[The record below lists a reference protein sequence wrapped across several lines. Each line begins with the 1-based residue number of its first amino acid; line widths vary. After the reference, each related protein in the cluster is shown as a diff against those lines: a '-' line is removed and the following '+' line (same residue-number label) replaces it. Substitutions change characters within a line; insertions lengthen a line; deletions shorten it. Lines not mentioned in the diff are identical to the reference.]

1 MRHHTLE
8 CEKRKV
14 GAKGEEK
21 EGTEGRLST
30 KLERKEQGCSIGV
43 I

>member
-1 MRHHTLE
+1 ME

-21 EGTEGRLST
+21 EGRVGSLST
-30 KLERKEQGCSIGV
+30 KLERKEQGCGIIV

>member
-1 MRHHTLE
+1 ME
-8 CEKRKV
+8 FEKRKV

-21 EGTEGRLST
+21 EGKEERLST
-30 KLERKEQGCSIGV
+30 KLERKEQGCGTGV

>member
-1 MRHHTLE
+1 ME

-21 EGTEGRLST
+21 EGREERLST
-30 KLERKEQGCSIGV
+30 KLERKEQGCGISV